1 MSQGV
6 GPDEGRQR
14 DVDWVVE
21 QWPYSNCPTY
31 DGHKTTD
38 VWRWLDALA
47 LMLEIRHAHRDIWHL
62 VGIRLLTGPALD
74 ALAQALA
81 SPVGPRDWTRF
92 CRWAKTLNPLPPLLV
107 QAYNRSLVQDE
118 YQKLRQ
124 GEQETAEHFYHRF
137 THWELRAMYH
147 HCNYEPRSAFLEC
160 LNAHLR
166 PKVCSRMDDFKR
178 YNLPIVFGD
187 VVTAALNE
195 DSSE

>member
-1 MSQGV
+1 MATVQGSSL
-6 GPDEGRQR
+6 PLDKAGRR
-14 DVDWVVE
+14 V
-21 QWPYSNCPTY
+21 PHIPPT
-31 DGHKTTD
+31 
-38 VWRWLDALA
+38 DASDLIHT
-47 LMLEIRHAHRDIWHL
+47 LELIRKR
-62 VGIRLLTGPALD
+62 PALD